1 MRRVDRRMD
10 DSLTM
15 ELLKKGGFGVLSVID
30 PEGRPYGVPLNYV
43 VLNGDIYMH
52 AAVEGKKLQ
61 CITGNPSVCFTVVG
75 AVEVLSAQFSTR
87 YESVIVSGDAA
98 IVGDEQEKRS
108 VLLEFVRKFS
118 ADFMEKG
125 IAYINSDCNKTAVIR
140 IVPRE
145 ITGKKRA

>member
-1 MRRVDRRMD
+1 MRRVDRKLE

-15 ELLKKGGFGVLSVID
+15 ELLQRGGFGVLSVID
-30 PEGRPYGVPLNYV
+30 PQGRPYGVPLNYV
-43 VLNGDIYMH
+43 VMNGDIYMH

-61 CITGNPSVCFTVVG
+61 CIAGNPSVCFTVVG
-75 AVEVLSAQFSTR
+75 AVEVLPAQFSTR
-87 YESVIVSGDAA
+87 YESVIIFGEAA
-98 IVGDEQEKRS
+98 VVGDEQEKRS

-118 ADFMEKG
+118 AGFIEKG

-140 IVPRE
+140 ISPRE